1 MNKKQF
7 VKLCINFNK
16 EPSEDL
22 FDLWK
27 EALEDYDPYYI
38 ELALKN
44 IITNDRYFPTLNRI
58 IEELRNLPCIEIP
71 ENEKIK
77 RMKAKGVVPNWLG
90 KNITSNE
97 GEEDEEF
104 KTFIEEFRKCT
115 IG

>member
-1 MNKKQF
+1 MKIETYKQ
-7 VKLCINFNK
+7 LCANFNR
-16 EPSEDL
+16 EPIEEL
-22 FDLWK
+22 FNLWC
-27 EALEDYDPYYI
+27 EALKDYDTYYI
-38 ELALKN
+38 ELAIKN